1 MFTAIDENNP
11 MTTLRAV
18 KAEYAVFIY
27 EDVIFSCP
35 VTSGPP
41 PCLRRIRMNPKGGK
55 WKKKETHV
63 TITAH
68 RKSARKVGGTMT
80 PLTQNSM
87 RSLRIGM
94 QARIVWKIQ

>member
-41 PCLRRIRMNPKGGK
+41 PCLRRIRTNPKVVSG
-55 WKKKETHV
+55 
-63 TITAH
+63 
-68 RKSARKVGGTMT
+68 RRRR
-80 PLTQNSM
+80 LT
-87 RSLRIGM
+87 
-94 QARIVWKIQ
+94 